1 MSNWLIE
8 NRREDW
14 RREMS
19 EQLANCKQ
27 RQEKL
32 GSEHTRNS
40 GHFDKKLQRFF
51 D

>member
-1 MSNWLIE
+1 
-8 NRREDW
+8 
-14 RREMS
+14 MS

-32 GSEHTRNS
+32 GSENTCKS

-51 D
+51 TSRPELNHN

>member
-19 EQLANCKQ
+19 EQLAN
-27 RQEKL
+27 REQEGGL
-32 GSEHTRNS
+32 EER
-40 GHFDKKLQRFF
+40 DE
-51 D
+51 